1 MERVT
6 PIPSSLP
13 TVGLTALG
21 VAAIRAGETARSD
34 RLFED
39 PYAEGFV
46 RAAGYERSA
55 EPESPTQIEVMERRR
70 LTAWIAVRTRF
81 LDEVVLSACAAGCR
95 QVVLVGAG
103 LDARAFRLDWPAG
116 TRLWELDLPGVLRFK
131 ETVVQAE
138 AWVPRC
144 ERTTVEVD
152 LSEDWGRPLQQRGFD
167 PQAQVVWV
175 AEGLLAYLSVDV
187 RDALIET
194 AAGLS
199 VAGSRFGL
207 TLAAAKRSDERRRVS
222 GENGVNGEVRG
233 NGEVGAKPRT
243 YKALFQSAAP
253 EDPWGWLG
261 SRGWRADLF
270 DVAERSGFYGRSPAA
285 DDAGA
290 NRARLVDARRL

>member
-6 PIPSSLP
+6 PVPSSLP

-207 TLAAAKRSDERRRVS
+207 TVAAAEPLDDRRNTR
-222 GENGVNGEVRG
+222 GEDK
-233 NGEVGAKPRT
+233 AKPRT
-243 YKALFQSAAP
+243 YKALFQSGAP
-253 EDPWGWLG
+253 EDTSRWLR

>member
-1 MERVT
+1 MPV
-6 PIPSSLP
+6 PPSLP

-21 VAAIRAGETARSD
+21 VAAIRAAESARPD

-39 PYAEGFV
+39 PCAEGFV
-46 RAAGYERSA
+46 QAAGYQRSGG
-55 EPESPTQIEVMERRR
+55 PELPTQVEVMERQR
-70 LTAWIAVRTRF
+70 LTAWIGVRTRF
-81 LDEVVLSACAAGCR
+81 LDEVVLSAGAAGCR

-116 TRLWELDLPGVLRFK
+116 TRLWELDLPAVLRFK
-131 ETVVQAE
+131 EMVVQAE

-144 ERTTVEVD
+144 KRTTVEVD
-152 LSEDWGRPLQQRGFD
+152 LSEDWARPLQEAGFD
-167 PQAQVVWV
+167 TQARVVWV
-175 AEGLLAYLSVDV
+175 AEGLLAYLTADV

-194 AAGLS
+194 TAALS
-199 VAGSRFGL
+199 VPGSRFGL

-261 SRGWRADLF
+261 SRGWQASLF
-270 DVAERSGFYGRSPAA
+270 TVGERSAFYGRSPMA
-285 DDAGA
+285 DDAGPD
-290 NRARLVDARRL
+290 RARLVDATRL